1 MHKNNDFVLCT
12 YPNFSY
18 DGFSF
23 QIHILITLLIYAR
36 IKEENK
42 MNNTYPFPMNQIP
55 GYNQLQQ
62 IQNMFPQPQG
72 SVYAINSPL
81 DIGNVPTGSTGL
93 SVAICFAENL
103 MYIKSFQNGQPVI
116 MAYRV
121 SPFQKE
127 EKKAEE
133 ESAPTDITTR
143 LSSLEQKLNTLISGG
158 KFDGLL

>member
-1 MHKNNDFVLCT
+1 
-12 YPNFSY
+12 
-18 DGFSF
+18 
-23 QIHILITLLIYAR
+23 
-36 IKEENK
+36 
-42 MNNTYPFPMNQIP
+42 MNNNYPFQVNQLP
-55 GYNQLQQ
+55 GYNQIQQ

-81 DIGNVPTGSTGL
+81 ELGNVPTGSTGL
-93 SVAICFAENL
+93 SVAICLAENL

-127 EKKAEE
+127 DSKEDSEPTTENRLAILEE
-133 ESAPTDITTR
+133 
-143 LSSLEQKLNTLISGG
+143 KLNKIISGG

>member
-1 MHKNNDFVLCT
+1 
-12 YPNFSY
+12 
-18 DGFSF
+18 
-23 QIHILITLLIYAR
+23 
-36 IKEENK
+36 
-42 MNNTYPFPMNQIP
+42 MNNFQFPVQQLP

-81 DIGNVPTGSTGL
+81 DLGNVPTGSTGL
-93 SVAICFAENL
+93 SVAICLAENL

-127 EKKAEE
+127 DKKAEE
-133 ESAPTDITTR
+133 ESAPTDLNTR
-143 LSSLEQKLNTLISGG
+143 LASLEQKINALISGG

>member
-1 MHKNNDFVLCT
+1 
-12 YPNFSY
+12 
-18 DGFSF
+18 
-23 QIHILITLLIYAR
+23 
-36 IKEENK
+36 
-42 MNNTYPFPMNQIP
+42 MNNNFPFPVQTIP

-62 IQNMFPQPQG
+62 IQQMFPQPQG

-81 DIGNVPTGSTGL
+81 ELGNVPTGSTGL
-93 SVAICFAENL
+93 SVAICLAENL

-127 EKKAEE
+127 DGKT
-133 ESAPTDITTR
+133 ESSPANYDAR
-143 LSSLEQKLNTLISGG
+143 LATLEQKLDQIINNGG

>member
-1 MHKNNDFVLCT
+1 
-12 YPNFSY
+12 
-18 DGFSF
+18 
-23 QIHILITLLIYAR
+23 
-36 IKEENK
+36 
-42 MNNTYPFPMNQIP
+42 MNNPNYPFPVNQLP
-55 GYNQLQQ
+55 GYNQIQQ

-93 SVAICFAENL
+93 SVAICLAENL

-127 EKKAEE
+127 ERKAEE
-133 ESAPTDITTR
+133 TTPRVDVESR
-143 LSSLEQKLNTLISGG
+143 LSLLEEKLDKILTGG